1 MNDETKNELKRMSLE
16 ELFNIL
22 NRTDELIELAKTKVE
37 DVSEEELEPIK
48 KKRGSKN

>member
-22 NRTDELIELAKTKVE
+22 KN
-37 DVSEEELEPIK
+37 EELEISQK
-48 KKRGSKN
+48 VDLICNNYNLSKTSIDNFDILD